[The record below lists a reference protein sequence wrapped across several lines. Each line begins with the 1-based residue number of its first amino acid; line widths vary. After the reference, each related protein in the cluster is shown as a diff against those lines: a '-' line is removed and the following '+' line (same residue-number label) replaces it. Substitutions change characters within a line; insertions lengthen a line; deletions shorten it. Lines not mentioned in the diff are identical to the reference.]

1 MSKAKKNYP
10 CPSDVVSKYG
20 ADALRL
26 YLINSPVVC
35 GKNLKLKEGVR
46 RVLKEMVSPWY
57 SPLRFILLN
66 IEGFVEEH
74 KRPFCYTEGEV
85 VTDLMDRWVLSLT
98 QSLVEYFHNEMSH
111 YRLNVVSRVTRFFDN
126 FTNWYVRLN
135 RKRFR
140 NNTDLGDQKA
150 ALWTLFDVFLTMV
163 VMMAPLVPFVSET
176 IYQHLRTFLVQYVD
190 SVHYVTQPQPNTTL
204 IDIDTE
210 RAVSRMRSVIE
221 SGRVSRDRT
230 NLALK
235 YPLPE
240 VVIIHQDPQYLAD
253 LHLLEEYIRTELNV
267 RIVTLISDRKK
278 YGLTLQVEPDFK
290 ILGLRFKDE
299 LRTLV
304 TGITALT
311 RVEIDEMIKVGYIVV
326 KGQRIE
332 TSEVKLVWKLET
344 SWGHYEANSDNDV
357 VIVMNVA
364 PDSVMQDEGIAR
376 EVVNRVQKLR
386 KRANLVP
393 TDQISVFYTASADI
407 NRVAKSYSKFIETSV
422 RAPFRSLNK
431 KERFNKVIIEDTQL
445 LKYVSFI

>member
-1 MSKAKKNYP
+1 MVVNGLILASDGQKMSKAKKNNP

-26 YLINSPVVC
+26 YLINSPAVC
-35 GKNLKLKEGVR
+35 GKNLKFKEEGVR
-46 RVLKEMVSPWY
+46 GVLKDVVLPWY
-57 SPLRFILLN
+57 SALRFLLLN

-85 VTDLMDRWVLSLT
+85 VTNLMDRWVISLT

-176 IYQHLRTFLVQYVD
+176 IYQHLRTFLAQSVD

-221 SGRVSRDRT
+221 LGRVIRDRK

-304 TGITALT
+304 TGIRALT

-332 TSEVKLVWKLET
+332 ISEVKLLWKLET
-344 SWGHYEANSDNDV
+344 NSGHYEVNSDNDV

-364 PDSVMQDEGIAR
+364 PDSVM
-376 EVVNRVQKLR
+376 
-386 KRANLVP
+386 
-393 TDQISVFYTASADI
+393 
-407 NRVAKSYSKFIETSV
+407 
-422 RAPFRSLNK
+422 
-431 KERFNKVIIEDTQL
+431 
-445 LKYVSFI
+445 